1 MKNFPEVDSLLIDP
15 SLTDVD
21 LFPNI
26 THRSTLQVLTV
37 LEGSTVSGPAKNL
50 FEFCRVA
57 RTLSTGTAV
66 DLTLVTFHRSFALD
80 CSQNTDLIDVAQKA
94 NVAVERI
101 PERFVFDLQI
111 VSRLRKLV
119 ERFNPDLIQTHA
131 SKSHF
136 LLRCSGVA
144 KSRPWIAFHHG
155 YTNTDFRSPI
165 YNSLD
170 RWSLQAPDRIVT
182 VSQATKA
189 QLLRHGVPAQR
200 ITVVHNAVQ
209 GQLPRQIESDAS
221 ALRQKKMGQKKIEL
235 GISPDEKLIL
245 CVGRLSQEKAQIDL
259 VSAMVHLRK
268 LRPDLAVRVMMIGDG
283 LERERI
289 QQAIQSGGLEAIVT
303 LTGHLKDVTPYYE
316 AADVLAIPSLSEGSP
331 NALLE
336 AMVFGVPVVATEV
349 GGIPEIVANGETALL
364 VPARDPAAMAAALE
378 RLIADPATAAHLA
391 VQARKK
397 VETEYSPEWRAKSLI
412 GIYDDVY
419 GRRQIG

>member
-1 MKNFPEVDSLLIDP
+1 MRNFPAVDSLLIDP

-21 LFPNI
+21 LFPNLAQ
-26 THRSTLQVLTV
+26 RSTLRVLAV
-37 LEGSTVSGPAKNL
+37 LEGSMVSGPAKNL

-66 DLTLVTFHRSFALD
+66 DLTLVTFHRSLALD
-80 CSQNTDLIDVAQKA
+80 CSQDTQLIEAAQQA
-94 NVAVERI
+94 HVAVERI
-101 PERFVFDLQI
+101 PERFVFDMQV

-119 ERFNPDLIQTHA
+119 KRFNPDLIQTHA

-136 LLRCSGVA
+136 LLRCSGVT

-155 YTNTDFRSPI
+155 YTSTDFRSPI

-182 VSQATKA
+182 VSLATKE
-189 QLLRHGVPAQR
+189 QLLRHGVPRER

-209 GQLPRQIESDAS
+209 GQLRQPIQSDAS
-221 ALRQKKMGQKKIEL
+221 ALRQKKIAVGV
-235 GISPDEKLIL
+235 SPDEKLIL

-268 LRPDLAVRVMMIGDG
+268 TRPDLAVRVMIVGDG
-283 LERERI
+283 PERERI
-289 QQAIQSGGLEAIVT
+289 QQAILSAGVGESII

-336 AMVFGVPVVATEV
+336 AMAFGVPVVATEV
-349 GGIPEIVANGETALL
+349 GGIPEIVTNGKTALL
-364 VPARDPAAMAAALE
+364 VPARDPAAMAGALE
-378 RLIADPATAAHLA
+378 RLISDPAAAA
-391 VQARKK
+391 SVAAQARKK
-397 VETEYSPEWRAKSLI
+397 VETEYSPEWRAKTLI
-412 GIYDDVY
+412 SIYDDVY
-419 GRRQIG
+419 GRRQLG